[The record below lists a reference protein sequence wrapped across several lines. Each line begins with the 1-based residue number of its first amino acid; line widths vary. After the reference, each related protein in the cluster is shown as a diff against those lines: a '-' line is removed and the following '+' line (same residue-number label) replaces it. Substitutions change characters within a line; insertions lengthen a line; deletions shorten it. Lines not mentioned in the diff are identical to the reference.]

1 MRERS
6 LSMAGLERIPRVA
19 LAGSE
24 MSITRTLSGAG
35 CARGRQR
42 NVRGRARRVVLRSGL
57 LRGRSGRNRRHDQ
70 AARRTRR
77 GGPRRHSGTG
87 HHWPLLPPFGRGPL
101 PPRRSRRCRS
111 CDRESSRDV
120 VPVNAC
126 AAVRVSPLW
135 QALNDCVR
143 TGRANAVEREQRP
156 RETGILFIVG
166 PRVAGKTTTAACY
179 ARTVVQL
186 DRKAE
191 AVAFRADPD
200 AALRVG
206 GARPARRVAVG
217 AWRPGRRQAVHRFA
231 ARSRPFHRHGLGEER
246 LRGRTL
252 AGDRPPH
259 ASPDVRHDAARAAR
273 RVPPTRVSRPCLH
286 GRRASARTGHT
297 GPPRV
302 PTIART
308 GDGCLTL
315 AQRGDL
321 GAVRAREG
329 QAPD

>member
-42 NVRGRARRVVLRSGL
+42 NVRGRARRVVLRSGP

-143 TGRANAVEREQRP
+143 TGRAKCGG
-156 RETGILFIVG
+156 TG
-166 PRVAGKTTTAACY
+166 
-179 ARTVVQL
+179 
-186 DRKAE
+186 AE
-191 AVAFRADPD
+191 AAGNRHP
-200 AALRVG
+200 
-206 GARPARRVAVG
+206 
-217 AWRPGRRQAVHRFA
+217 VHRRSTSWGEDDDRGLLRPNGRA
-231 ARSRPFHRHGLGEER
+231 ARSQG
-246 LRGRTL
+246 RG
-252 AGDRPPH
+252 G
-259 ASPDVRHDAARAAR
+259 
-273 RVPPTRVSRPCLH
+273 RVSGRSRRGPAGWRSPSCSTSGSWCL
-286 GRRASARTGHT
+286 ASWAPSS
-297 GPPRV
+297 GPS
-302 PTIART
+302 I
-308 GDGCLTL
+308 
-315 AQRGDL
+315 RGPIP
-321 GAVRAREG
+321 AVSSSRAR
-329 QAPD
+329 